1 MGQAPGEGKL
11 LSTRIYMGL
20 DIILG
25 ENKVVFLVVLME
37 YCQAC
42 RSSRKY
48 FCKQAAT
55 AGAQE

>member
-1 MGQAPGEGKL
+1 
-11 LSTRIYMGL
+11 MGL